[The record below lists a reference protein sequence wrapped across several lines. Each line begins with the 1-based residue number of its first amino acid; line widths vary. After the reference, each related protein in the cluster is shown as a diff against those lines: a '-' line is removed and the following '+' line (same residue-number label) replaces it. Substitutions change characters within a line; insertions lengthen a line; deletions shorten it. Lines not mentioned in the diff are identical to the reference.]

1 MIIEEGSG
9 RDFNPLFVEVFLQ
22 LKEQV
27 IEVYHQID

>member
-9 RDFNPLFVEVFLQ
+9 RDFNPLSVEAFLQ